1 MYTKE
6 ELAEFAGDLKY
17 NFREWAF
24 GKIDELFPKSTKTK
38 VLLKNGLNNW
48 MAREDVKINKFIDMS
63 TLFIADE
70 NGNIDTDS
78 AVDIIVE
85 MFKETP
91 VQESVIW
98 GMPVSYGK
106 GEIVLSVPH
115 NFMFDMVFG
124 RLGQIRLTTDDLL
137 ELKDLFKTA

>member
-17 NFREWAF
+17 NFREWTY

-78 AVDIIVE
+78 AVDMIVE